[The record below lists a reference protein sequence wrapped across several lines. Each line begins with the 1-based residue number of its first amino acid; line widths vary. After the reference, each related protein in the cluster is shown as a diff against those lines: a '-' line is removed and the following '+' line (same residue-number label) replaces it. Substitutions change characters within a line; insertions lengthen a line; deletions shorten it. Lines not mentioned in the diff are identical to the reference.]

1 MVDRGNGAA
10 CLVLEQ
16 AHKLAHSGQLVLWG
30 GATAQVFQGNAGQT
44 RQVPGE
50 QPRGF
55 FGGAGVGGDKGF
67 LQVGQLPLQAFGEE
81 LLLEA
86 GGGLGWALSGACAIQ
101 KDMNLGKGSCSSPQS
116 VLGSL
121 KSKLAHAN

>member
-55 FGGAGVGGDKGF
+55 FGGADVGGDKGF

-86 GGGLGWALSGACAIQ
+86 GGGAGLGAKWCLRDSEGYEFRQ
-101 KDMNLGKGSCSSPQS
+101 RKL
-116 VLGSL
+116 LFT
-121 KSKLAHAN
+121 SKRVRVFEK

>member
-1 MVDRGNGAA
+1 M
-10 CLVLEQ
+10 
-16 AHKLAHSGQLVLWG
+16 LWG

-55 FGGAGVGGDKGF
+55 FGGADVGGDKGF

-81 LLLEA
+81 LLQEA
-86 GGGLGWALSGACAIQ
+86 RGGGLCGACAIQ
-101 KDMNLGKGSCSSPQS
+101 KDMNLGRGSCSSPQG